1 MKCACWAVWIL
12 LVPSLSTVCAQSPDS
27 AIPQPGDGPQ
37 PRAASPFAGNARVAP
52 KPVKAAVLTPLSPR
66 ERVQQLLDRFTFGP
80 TPGQVDRVLAQGEEP
95 WLTQQMQPGTV
106 PDGALTQRLKEYPTV
121 AMTPAQAIAIFPDR
135 PQINAVADNREEPP
149 NDPLLQAVFDVQYAK
164 LMQERDRKKA
174 DGTTAPPP
182 EPTDAE
188 KAAQHKLDQA
198 SASRIFG
205 ELFALPKDQRMKF
218 ILASSVHDR
227 ILLTTNGNLTPDQR
241 NHLFAEFT
249 PREREAFVAMSG
261 QVSSSG
267 NLINELAQARVLRD
281 ILSERQLEA
290 VMTAF
295 WFNHFNVYAPKD
307 SDQWYT
313 ASYERDVI
321 RAHAL
326 GSFRDLLLATAQ
338 SPAMMVYLDNWLS
351 IGPDSLANG
360 VNPQNPRSKKGSKGL
375 NENYGREV
383 MELHTVGVNGGYTQA
398 DVTSLASILTG
409 WGVDSPN
416 DGGAF
421 QFDYK
426 RHEPGAKL
434 WYGYILDDNGAV
446 TKLDPHR
453 PVSAAQLAPGS
464 AAATPDSVK
473 QGLAALNILA
483 AAPQTAHFISYL
495 LAQHFVA
502 DDPPPAL
509 VERLQKVFL
518 NSQGDIKA
526 VLRALIAS
534 PEFNSRQYFHT
545 KVKTPEEYVASAFRA
560 TATDPQNP
568 GALVNELSTMGMP
581 LYRALPPTGYYLTAD
596 QWMNSTALVDRL
608 NFAYQL
614 TNGRFANQSFDASR
628 VVALGLLSAPQSA
641 AASGTQ
647 VALHVLESTM
657 IGAPVSAQTN
667 QLIDRQLA
675 QQPPS
680 AAPADTLNLL
690 TALVMGSPEFQLR

>member
-12 LVPSLSTVCAQSPDS
+12 LAPSLSTVRAQSPDS

-149 NDPLLQAVFDVQYAK
+149 NDPLLHAVFDVQYAK

-174 DGTTAPPP
+174 DGTTAPAP

-398 DVTSLASILTG
+398 DVIAAAKVLTG
-409 WGVDSPN
+409 WTVDHPQFGGGFLFTPN
-416 DGGAF
+416 
-421 QFDYK
+421 
-426 RHEPGAKL
+426 RHEPGSKKVMGQKIKQSGEREGEALLHMLATRPATAQMLSRELAVRFVSDNPPQSLVDRMAK
-434 WYGYILDDNGAV
+434 
-446 TKLDPHR
+446 T
-453 PVSAAQLAPGS
+453 
-464 AAATPDSVK
+464 
-473 QGLAALNILA
+473 
-483 AAPQTAHFISYL
+483 YL
-495 LAQHFVA
+495 ST
-502 DDPPPAL
+502 
-509 VERLQKVFL
+509 
-518 NSQGDIKA
+518 NGDISA
-526 VLRALIAS
+526 VMETLFHS
-534 PEFNSRQYFHT
+534 PEFWANSNDGV
-545 KVKTPEEYVASAFRA
+545 KVKTPLEYIVSAVRASNADVTNYA
-560 TATDPQNP
+560 P
-568 GALVNELSTMGMP
+568 LVNQVRVMGMP
-581 LYRALPPTGYYLTAD
+581 LFGCVQPNGYAWTSGAWVNTGD
-596 QWMNSTALVDRL
+596 
-608 NFAYQL
+608 
-614 TNGRFANQSFDASR
+614 
-628 VVALGLLSAPQSA
+628 
-641 AASGTQ
+641 
-647 VALHVLESTM
+647 
-657 IGAPVSAQTN
+657 
-667 QLIDRQLA
+667 LIDRMNFALMLA
-675 QQPPS
+675 SNQFPGINVDWSNPTTTNPGAFAQAVPTPAQEEARLEWLLLPQGAS
-680 AAPADTLNLL
+680 ATTRAAVLQRFQAFQRQTTPDAAQVRPVAEAESLQWVSPQIVRAREDALL
-690 TALVMGSPEFQLR
+690 AGLLMGSPDFQRR